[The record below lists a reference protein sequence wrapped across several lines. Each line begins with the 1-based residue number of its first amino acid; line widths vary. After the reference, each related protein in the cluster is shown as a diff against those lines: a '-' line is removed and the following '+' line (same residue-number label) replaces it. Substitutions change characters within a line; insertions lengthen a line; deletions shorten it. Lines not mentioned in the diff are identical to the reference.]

1 VKAPA
6 PKPAAPAVA
15 AESTPAAP
23 KIAQATT
30 PKAAPDHNNSNS
42 AANSFYV
49 QAGAYATQSRADQAA
64 AALDSLGARVQPAT
78 VDGHAI
84 FRVRIG
90 PFLDIGQANA
100 AVSHAQA
107 LGHTDLRIISE

>member
-1 VKAPA
+1 MEPQAGTTVPKSGKARVLSSPAKAESA
-6 PKPAAPAVA
+6 PKPA
-15 AESTPAAP
+15 SN
-23 KIAQATT
+23 AT
-30 PKAAPDHNNSNS
+30 
-42 AANSFYV
+42 ANSFYV

-78 VDGHAI
+78 VEGHEI